1 MSNIQLKGNAS
12 GNGTTTLQSANTSSS
27 TTFTLPATDGT
38 NGQVVTTDGSGNLT
52 FTTPVTLGKA
62 IAMSLIF
69 GF

>member
-52 FTTPVTLGKA
+52 FTTPVTLGKS
-62 IAMSLIF
+62 IAMALIF